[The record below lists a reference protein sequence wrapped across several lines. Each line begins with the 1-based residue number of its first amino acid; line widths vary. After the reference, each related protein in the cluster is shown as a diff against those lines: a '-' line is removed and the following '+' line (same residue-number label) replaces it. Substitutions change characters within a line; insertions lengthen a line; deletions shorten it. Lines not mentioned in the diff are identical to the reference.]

1 MRNKEKLIFLGF
13 QTRNHSLN
21 QVVCHA
27 MHILK
32 NLPNEMEEVRF
43 FEFSERFARRGILA
57 GLNSGEN
64 VTVRTRC
71 NPFLETRTRAQWKEN
86 ACNLLFPFV
95 RQMDIFFFPENGNWK
110 RGRRSTFE
118 ISFSIRSCEISLIL

>member
-1 MRNKEKLIFLGF
+1 
-13 QTRNHSLN
+13 
-21 QVVCHA
+21 

-32 NLPNEMEEVRF
+32 NLSNEMEEVRF

-95 RQMDIFFFPENGNWK
+95 RQMDIFFPREWK
-110 RGRRSTFE
+110 LEAREKIHFRDFV
-118 ISFSIRSCEISLIL
+118 FDSIV

>member
-1 MRNKEKLIFLGF
+1 
-13 QTRNHSLN
+13 
-21 QVVCHA
+21 

-71 NPFLETRTRAQWKEN
+71 NPFLETRTRAQWKED
-86 ACNLLFPFV
+86 ACNLPFPFV
-95 RQMDIFFFPENGNWK
+95 RQMDIFFSQ
-110 RGRRSTFE
+110 RME
-118 ISFSIRSCEISLIL
+118 IGSEGEDPLSRFRFRFDRVKSA